1 MEKLLQRL
9 KINPT
14 LHESSLCASV
24 GLKSWLGV
32 GCGSAAVILFT
43 IKINIFIL
51 QKPPSFSEYS
61 CFYDGFSNKN

>member
-24 GLKSWLGV
+24 GLKSWLGE
-32 GCGSAAVILFT
+32 GCGSAADT
-43 IKINIFIL
+43 TRHNFIH
-51 QKPPSFSEYS
+51 
-61 CFYDGFSNKN
+61 D